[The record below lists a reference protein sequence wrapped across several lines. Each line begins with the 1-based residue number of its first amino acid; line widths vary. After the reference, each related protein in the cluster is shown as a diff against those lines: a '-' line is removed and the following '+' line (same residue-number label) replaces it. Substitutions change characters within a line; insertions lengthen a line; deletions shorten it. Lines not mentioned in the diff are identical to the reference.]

1 MMLYVFFLNNFFAF
15 SFTSHSRILCSHR
28 DITVADECLQIYANT
43 GSYSFW
49 EGRFFILPRLEIRN
63 LGDTIYMCDPKDR
76 SKLVSFYDK
85 QGVLR
90 SYLNPDPLGMNAL
103 KQSLYLAKSIQSA
116 FSDERQR

>member
-1 MMLYVFFLNNFFAF
+1 M
-15 SFTSHSRILCSHR
+15 
-28 DITVADECLQIYANT
+28 
-43 GSYSFW
+43 
-49 EGRFFILPRLEIRN
+49 PRLEIRN
-63 LGDTIYMCDPKDR
+63 LGDTIHMCDPKDR
-76 SKLVSFYDK
+76 PKLVSFYDK